1 MMSIGSKGQ
10 ISVFDHFMG
19 FQTAT
24 MGTTML
30 PAGSNGVNYVSV
42 NEGSFAAVTDEPGG
56 ILQIT
61 TDTADN
67 DNCFLCIGPFKP
79 ADGGV
84 VMEARLKMADITTGA
99 LYVGFTETLDAT
111 TPVMPAEFATATI
124 TYNGSG
130 GMVGLQF
137 DSDGTT
143 PDWRAVFGD
152 GGAVSSGADA
162 NGTRAY
168 NAPVNDKF
176 DVIRVEIDVNGY
188 ARVLLGSD
196 SGGFKVVKEVNAA
209 VVTPA
214 DLQWAVVGIENRS
227 AAASV
232 LEVDYMLAKGNIDWT
247 Q

>member
-1 MMSIGSKGQ
+1 MSIGSRGQ

-19 FQTAT
+19 FETAT

-111 TPVMPAEFATATI
+111 TPVMPAEFATATM

-137 DSDGTT
+137 DADGTT
-143 PDWRAVFGD
+143 DDWRAVFGD
-152 GGAVSSGADA
+152 GGAVNSSADA
-162 NGTRAY
+162 QGTVAG

-176 DVIRVEIDVNGY
+176 DVVRVEIDPNGY
-188 ARVLLGSD
+188 ARVYLAD
-196 SGGFKVVKEVNAA
+196 DTSGLKLVKEVRAA

-227 AAASV
+227 SAASV
-232 LEVDYMLAKGNIDWT
+232 LEVDLMLARGYIDWT

>member
-1 MMSIGSKGQ
+1 MMSIGTKGE
-10 ISVFDHFMG
+10 IEVFDHFMG
-19 FQTAT
+19 FQTTT
-24 MGTTML
+24 MGTTAL
-30 PAGSNGVNYVSV
+30 PAGSNGVMYVSV
-42 NEGSFAAVTDEPGG
+42 NEGSFATVVDEPGG
-56 ILQIT
+56 ILKIT

-67 DNCFLCIGPFKP
+67 DNCFLYIGPFKP

-111 TPVMPAEFATATI
+111 TPVMPAEFSGTTM

-143 PDWRAVFGD
+143 ADWRAVAGD
-152 GGAVSSGADA
+152 GGSVASNADA
-162 NGTRAY
+162 NGTRA
-168 NAPVNDKF
+168 NNPPVNDKF
-176 DVIRVEIDVNGY
+176 DVVRVEIDPDGTG
-188 ARVLLGSD
+188 RVYLAED
-196 SGGFKVVKEVNAA
+196 SGSLKEIKSISSA
-209 VVTPA
+209 VTA
-214 DLQWAVVGIENRS
+214 SDLQFAVVGIENRT

-232 LEVDYMLAKGNIDWT
+232 LEVDYMYARGYIDWT

>member
-1 MMSIGSKGQ
+1 MSIGTKGQ

-30 PAGSNGVNYVSV
+30 PVGSNGVNYVSV
-42 NEGSFAAVTDEPGG
+42 NEGSFAATVDEPGG
-56 ILQIT
+56 ILAIT
-61 TDTADN
+61 TDTGDN

-79 ADGGV
+79 KDGGV

-111 TPVMPAEFATATI
+111 TPVMPAEFATATM
-124 TYNGSG
+124 TYNGTG

-143 PDWRAVFGD
+143 DDWRAVFAD
-152 GGAVSSGADA
+152 GGAVNSSADA
-162 NGTRAY
+162 QGTRAY
-168 NAPVNDKF
+168 NPPVNDKW
-176 DVIRVEIDVNGY
+176 DVVRAEIDPNGY
-188 ARVLLGSD
+188 ARVYLADDTGSL
-196 SGGFKVVKEVNAA
+196 KLVKEVNAA

-227 AAASV
+227 GAASV
-232 LEVDYMLAKGNIDWT
+232 LEVDYMLARGYIDWT

>member
-1 MMSIGSKGQ
+1 MSIGTKGN

-19 FQTAT
+19 FETAT
-24 MGTTML
+24 MGTTLL
-30 PAGSNGVNYVSV
+30 PVGSNGVNYVSV
-42 NEGSFAAVTDEPGG
+42 NEGSFAATTDEPGG
-56 ILQIT
+56 ILAIT

-84 VMEARLKMADITTGA
+84 QMEARLKMADITTGA

-111 TPVMPAEFATATI
+111 TPVMPAEFATATM

-143 PDWRAVFGD
+143 DDWRAVF
-152 GGAVSSGADA
+152 ADA
-162 NGTRAY
+162 ASAADNADTNGTRAY
-168 NAPVNDKF
+168 QAAVNDKW
-176 DVIRVEIDVNGY
+176 DVVRVEIDPDGTG
-188 ARVLLGSD
+188 RVYLATAD
-196 SGGFKVVKEVNAA
+196 GGLKLIKECKSA
-209 VVTPA
+209 VTA
-214 DLQWAVVGIENRS
+214 SDLQYAVVGIENRS

-232 LEVDYMLAKGNIDWT
+232 LEVDYFGAWGHIDWT